1 MRLTL
6 LIVFLLSLIFC
17 MAAPSRAMPLPPR
30 PTEERLLPLGFQE
43 KTRSGDAQCF
53 LLPEW
58 KELAHIIVDY
68 RLLVSWAAQTE
79 ALYSAE
85 GIRVSVADATA
96 KVALASQQAAL
107 ARERASLAKAEKER
121 KKAQRRGWLA
131 ASLGL
136 AAIVLGGV
144 VVGVVAGK

>member
-1 MRLTL
+1 
-6 LIVFLLSLIFC
+6 
-17 MAAPSRAMPLPPR
+17 
-30 PTEERLLPLGFQE
+30 
-43 KTRSGDAQCF
+43 
-53 LLPEW
+53 
-58 KELAHIIVDY
+58 
-68 RLLVSWAAQTE
+68 
-79 ALYSAE
+79 
-85 GIRVSVADATA
+85 
-96 KVALASQQAAL
+96 L